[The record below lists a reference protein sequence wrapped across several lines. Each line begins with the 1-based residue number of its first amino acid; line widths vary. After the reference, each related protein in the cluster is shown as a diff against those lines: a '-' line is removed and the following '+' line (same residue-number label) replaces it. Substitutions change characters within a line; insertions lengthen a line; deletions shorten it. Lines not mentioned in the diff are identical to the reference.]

1 MTRKRR
7 RPMLKRAGSDIMSA
21 KSSVR
26 MPLAPRIS
34 RRTRPILARRITR
47 NSVGDTKYF
56 WIRSESARP
65 AREEASRKHC
75 CPGGGRQG
83 RGAGGRRSSLGH
95 GVLGSS
101 TPGRSSRNS
110 SLSAQPEC
118 PDPLDSP
125 RALGVLGSISALMQP
140 GGGGMCQSGWGGWVR
155 PIAKAVHRCHG

>member
-1 MTRKRR
+1 
-7 RPMLKRAGSDIMSA
+7 MLKRAGSDIMSA

-75 CPGGGRQG
+75 CPGGLDHSHSWTEPPPSPSRSSAHCTRVPWHTGLHPPTPGAPVLRVSASTSSALPQG
-83 RGAGGRRSSLGH
+83 REERS
-95 GVLGSS
+95 
-101 TPGRSSRNS
+101 
-110 SLSAQPEC
+110 
-118 PDPLDSP
+118 
-125 RALGVLGSISALMQP
+125 
-140 GGGGMCQSGWGGWVR
+140 
-155 PIAKAVHRCHG
+155 